1 MPPKGLS
8 NGVKITYGSRIRQTK
23 SVPLNKTGKQL
34 KEATEVFHSRLSTLS
49 YSQRQDLVD
58 IDTDSSA
65 YYPQM
70 IDGDDGDGDWE
81 SLDGAF
87 ASYSPGEEGVLQS
100 HAGGEAIFEQMISG
114 LAPGRGDPRV
124 RSARIQETNDRW
136 RAQMPQLIDAY
147 LMFKHEGPA
156 TLNEAT
162 AWPLTVPSFSEYGL
176 KSFSHADGVST
187 ANTTLLSYGYI
198 GASPEQPVLAFP
210 LHLFEVYRQQHRVC
224 PRFSIDGLAR
234 TLHYLHHVPRKSYLG
249 EQISTA
255 YDAYLA
261 IMRGVNARVAV
272 ALDRTGDW
280 YMQNVCPPCLYKTIH
295 EPPLIFA
302 VLATIDGNN
311 SLKLVADI
319 FRAGQTRADNR
330 TSTSPRWITP
340 EQVDEYKDEVANAQ
354 AKRKKKAPT
363 KAAELPAAT
372 APDPLADPSNVASDN
387 KDDDVAWLNVNEL
400 EATELAELETC
411 INTCVERWRA
421 AAPEA
426 RNKMFALF
434 AVTGIF
440 VSVCRHGHILAM
452 CDMIRSGELMKYPLA
467 IVRRLFDQYGTDIGL
482 GYDIFCAFWT
492 TLRRSSLGA
501 RAVGL
506 HLRGVVPAFHGYAH
520 NRECQLGWHP
530 MYVEGVG
537 LEDFEECERTFAKS
551 NNLASVTRLASAFHR
566 QQQIDEHFD
575 FHDADKHANSGKF
588 IFANYRQAIEKIDMN
603 GQQLAELERQL
614 GTCAADY
621 ESYLTAERAYFESKK
636 TEPPEV
642 ARTAE
647 YMELLK
653 KLHDAALES
662 RKAKDEY
669 SRMDYYIT
677 HRQWQKPEITACTRR
692 YRSSHS
698 RHLGVEEEVVLF
710 EEEHDILERWA
721 PESKE
726 YQDALILMTERKYRR
741 ALDKLESLV
750 VKRLFELTKLGMSGV
765 AYKQREKISKALRTR
780 AEAIRT
786 ALEQYNHAA
795 AQLNPPR
802 PRLAWT
808 EVVNTVALADFD
820 LLRDTTT
827 DIRNLPWAKPANR
840 EAMVLYFGIKRAK
853 EEIHRLNVEIRRT
866 ITFMVDDHADYAR
879 AIRANQDAAPH
890 LAHELREQLR
900 QRTAINTGI
909 ARQFRK
915 TSRLPGF
922 SGTLFPGARVGRDP
936 HLSEAESM
944 PPWAALELGIQREIV
959 EYDEPDEVQPHTTT
973 WDGSDGEDEV
983 LAREADD
990 VEDLVVTFMEN
1001 LSTMDD

>member
-1 MPPKGLS
+1 M
-8 NGVKITYGSRIRQTK
+8 
-23 SVPLNKTGKQL
+23 
-34 KEATEVFHSRLSTLS
+34 
-49 YSQRQDLVD
+49 
-58 IDTDSSA
+58 
-65 YYPQM
+65 
-70 IDGDDGDGDWE
+70 
-81 SLDGAF
+81 
-87 ASYSPGEEGVLQS
+87 
-100 HAGGEAIFEQMISG
+100 
-114 LAPGRGDPRV
+114 
-124 RSARIQETNDRW
+124 
-136 RAQMPQLIDAY
+136 
-147 LMFKHEGPA
+147 
-156 TLNEAT
+156 
-162 AWPLTVPSFSEYGL
+162 
-176 KSFSHADGVST
+176 
-187 ANTTLLSYGYI
+187 
-198 GASPEQPVLAFP
+198 LAFP

-234 TLHYLHHVPRKSYLG
+234 TLHHLHNVPRKNYLG

-295 EPPLIFA
+295 EPSLIFA
-302 VLATIDGNN
+302 ILATMDGNN
-311 SLKLVADI
+311 SMKLVADI
-319 FRAGQTRADNR
+319 FRAGQTRPDDR

-340 EQVDEYKDEVANAQ
+340 KQVDEYKDEVANAQ
-354 AKRKKKAPT
+354 AKRKKKAPA
-363 KAAELPAAT
+363 KAAEHPAAA
-372 APDPLADPSNVASDN
+372 APDPLSDPSTVASDDE
-387 KDDDVAWLNVNEL
+387 DDDVAWLNVNEM

-426 RNKMFALF
+426 RKKMFALF
-434 AVTGIF
+434 AVVGIF
-440 VSVCRHGHILAM
+440 ISVCRHGHVLAM

-467 IVRRLFDQYGTDIGL
+467 IVRRMFDQYGADIGL
-482 GYDIFCAFWT
+482 GYDIFCAFYT
-492 TLRRSSLGA
+492 TLRRSSLGT

-506 HLRGVVPAFHGYAH
+506 HLRGVVPAFHGHAH

-603 GQQLAELERQL
+603 GQQLTELERQL

-642 ARTAE
+642 ARTAKEE
-647 YMELLK
+647 YN
-653 KLHDAALES
+653 
-662 RKAKDEY
+662 
-669 SRMDYYIT
+669 RMDYYIT
-677 HRQWQKPEITACTRR
+677 NRGWQKSEITACTRR
-692 YRSSHS
+692 YRGSHS

-710 EEEHDILERWA
+710 FKEHDILERWN

-726 YQDALILMTERKYRR
+726 YRDALVLMTERKYRR

-802 PRLAWT
+802 PRLAWS

-840 EAMVLYFGIKRAK
+840 EAMMLYFGIKRAK
-853 EEIHRLNVEIRRT
+853 KEIHRLNVEIRRV
-866 ITFMVDDHADYAR
+866 ITFMVDDHADYSR
-879 AIRANQDAAPH
+879 AIRAQQETAPD
-890 LAHELREQLR
+890 LAHELREQLHH
-900 QRTAINTGI
+900 RTAINTGI
-909 ARQFRK
+909 ARQLRK

-922 SGTLFPGARVGRDP
+922 SGTLFPGTR
-936 HLSEAESM
+936 
-944 PPWAALELGIQREIV
+944 LGIRREIV
-959 EYDEPDEVQPHTTT
+959 EYHEPEELQPRTMN
-973 WDGSDGEDEV
+973 WEGSDDGDEF